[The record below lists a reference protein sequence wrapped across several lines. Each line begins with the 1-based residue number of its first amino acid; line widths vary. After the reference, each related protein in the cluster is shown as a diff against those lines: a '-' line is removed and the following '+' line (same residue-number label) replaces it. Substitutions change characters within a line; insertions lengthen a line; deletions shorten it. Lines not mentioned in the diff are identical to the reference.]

1 MALTT
6 KQKAYTALAIT
17 CIGWG
22 TTWVVSKIAVQGAP
36 GLEVSCIRQFIAG
49 SIFLI
54 FFTFKKEP
62 LPNKQQFIWLLIS
75 SLFLVVFNSGL
86 TTWSIKYIPSG
97 LAALIGALS
106 PLFVVIL
113 EMVFLKSKSYNLLT
127 FTGLFAGI
135 VGIAIV
141 FYENAFHQHPDGYVF
156 GLILCFLGIISWSI
170 GTLLIARNKYQL
182 NPYYALGWQL
192 FLAGFLLYI
201 LANATGN
208 FIPVTTIPVKTWMAI
223 SYLVVLGSLIT
234 FVAFI
239 YSIKYLP
246 PALASLYAYINPIIA
261 ILIGSVVFSERLT
274 INILIGSLV
283 TLAGV
288 YMVNQSLKKS

>member
-1 MALTT
+1 MGFTQ
-6 KQKAYTALAIT
+6 KQKAYAALAVT

-36 GLEVSCIRQFIAG
+36 GLQVSCIRQFIAG
-49 SIFLI
+49 SVLLL
-54 FFTFKKEP
+54 FFTFKKET

-106 PLFVVIL
+106 PLFVVIF
-113 EMVFLKSKSYNLLT
+113 EMLFLKSKNYNLLT
-127 FTGLFAGI
+127 FGGLLTGI
-135 VGIAIV
+135 IGIAIV
-141 FYENAFHQHPDGYVF
+141 FYENAFHQHPAGYVF
-156 GLILCFLGIISWSI
+156 GLVLCFAGIISWAV
-170 GTLLIARNKYQL
+170 GTILIARNKYQM

-192 FLAGFLLYI
+192 FLAGIMLYF

-208 FIPVTTIPVKTWMAI
+208 FIAVSSIPAKTWIAI
-223 SYLVVLGSLIT
+223 SYLVILGSLIT
-234 FVAFI
+234 FIAFI
-239 YSIKYLP
+239 YSIKHLS
-246 PALASLYAYINPIIA
+246 PALASLYAYINPIVA
-261 ILIGSVVFSERLT
+261 ILIGSVVFNERLT
-274 INILIGSLV
+274 FNILVGSII

-288 YMVNQSLKKS
+288 YMVNQSLKKR